1 MNDTERRMKTIE
13 YEEYR
18 LVLTHTYVNEDGE
31 RMALEDPVEVVQLFS
46 SIENRRILPVSICIN
61 DMMDRMK
68 EYILRKAYEQCEP

>member
-1 MNDTERRMKTIE
+1 MNDTERRMKKME
-13 YEEYR
+13 FEEYR

-68 EYILRKAYEQCEP
+68 EYILRKVGE

>member
-18 LVLTHTYVNEDGE
+18 LVLTHTYVNEDGK
-31 RMALEDPVEVVQLFS
+31 RIALEDPVEVVQMFPS
-46 SIENRRILPVSICIN
+46 MENRRVLPVSICIN

-68 EYILRKAYEQCEP
+68 EYILRKVGE